1 MRTAPLT
8 PEKAGKHKLQMYNVK
23 KHGGGDEGESFKELV
38 PMTTSHTHLFPS
50 QSPGPLTPSLDLHHS
65 VLILRPRPSAP
76 HQASTALAT
85 QPR

>member
-8 PEKAGKHKLQMYNVK
+8 PEKAGKNKLQMYNMK
-23 KHGGGDEGESFKELV
+23 KHGGGGEGESFKELV

-65 VLILRPRPSAP
+65 VLILRPLPSAP
-76 HQASTALAT
+76 HQASTALAP
-85 QPR
+85 QPL